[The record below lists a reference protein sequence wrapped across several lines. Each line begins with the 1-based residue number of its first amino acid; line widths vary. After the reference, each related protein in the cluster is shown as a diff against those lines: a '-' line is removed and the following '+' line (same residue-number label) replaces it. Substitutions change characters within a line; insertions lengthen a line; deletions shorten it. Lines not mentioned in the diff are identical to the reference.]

1 MKTGSV
7 VPDRSKKRRLCLR
20 ALAATA
26 LGATVAAHGAT
37 PQAAARVPRR
47 LVVLNWD
54 LTEMV
59 LSLGVAPIGVP
70 APSWYT
76 SSVVAPPLPA
86 GVVDVGLLFQPN
98 YDLLYELR
106 PDLMVITP
114 AHASVKGSFER
125 IAPTLTLGAY
135 MTDPQPYQAM
145 RAELSILARRLGL
158 EARAQSLMD
167 ETDRVLARSRAAL
180 DAALPTGGYAQVY
193 VAQAIDDR
201 HLRIF
206 GGASMFGDVL
216 RRLGIRNAATASADG
231 ARDALVAGGAASSI
245 VELERLIVA
254 PDAHLLWVGAGE
266 DGTAA
271 GLQRNPVWRQLP
283 FAQPGRSA
291 ILPVISPSGALISV
305 QRFTRA
311 VVDALPTRNSHVV

>member
-1 MKTGSV
+1 MKTGSL
-7 VPDRSKKRRLCLR
+7 VPDRSKQRRLCLR

-26 LGATVAAHGAT
+26 LGATAAAHGAL
-37 PQAAARVPRR
+37 PDAAARAPRR
-47 LVVLNWD
+47 LIVLNWA

-59 LSLGVAPIGVP
+59 LSLGVTPIGVP
-70 APSWYT
+70 APTWYT
-76 SSVVAPPLPA
+76 SSVVAPPLPD

-114 AHASVKGSFER
+114 AHASVKASFAR

-135 MTDPQPYQAM
+135 MTDPQPYRAM
-145 RAELSILARRLGL
+145 RVELSTLARRLGL

-167 ETDRVLARSRAAL
+167 ETDGVLARSRAAL
-180 DAALPTGGYAQVY
+180 DAALPKGGYARVC
-193 VAQAIDDR
+193 VAEAIDDR

-206 GGASMFGDVL
+206 GGASMFGEVL
-216 RRLGIRNAATASADG
+216 RTLGIRNAATASADG
-231 ARDALVAGGAASSI
+231 ARGALVSGGAASSI
-245 VELERLIVA
+245 VELERLVA
-254 PDAHLLWVGAGE
+254 VPDAHILWVGASE

-291 ILPVISPSGALISV
+291 ILPVVSPNGALISV

-311 VVDALPTRNSHVV
+311 VVDALQTRNSHAV

>member
-1 MKTGSV
+1 MKTESV
-7 VPDRSKKRRLCLR
+7 VPQRSKKRRLCLS

-26 LGATVAAHGAT
+26 LGATVAAHGAMVDAT
-37 PQAAARVPRR
+37 ARAPRR

-70 APSWYT
+70 APAWYT
-76 SSVVAPPLPA
+76 SSVVAPPLPG

-114 AHASVKGSFER
+114 AHASVKASFER
-125 IAPTLTLGAY
+125 IAPTLTLGSY
-135 MTDPQPYQAM
+135 MTDPQPYRAM
-145 RAELSILARRLGL
+145 RVELSTLARRLGL
-158 EARAQSLMD
+158 DARAQSLMD
-167 ETDRVLARSRAAL
+167 ETERVLTHSRAAL
-180 DAALPTGGYAQVY
+180 DAALPKGGYAPVY
-193 VAQAIDDR
+193 VAQVIDDR

-206 GGASMFGDVL
+206 GGASMFGEVL
-216 RRLGIRNAATASADG
+216 RTLGIRNVAAALADG
-231 ARDALVAGGAASSI
+231 SRGALVAGGAASSI

-254 PDAHLLWVGAGE
+254 PDAQMLWVGASG

-291 ILPVISPSGALISV
+291 ILPVVSPTGALISV

-311 VVDALPTRNSHVV
+311 VADAMQTRTSHVV